1 MHWEDRCMIEKGP
14 PTASL
19 LSLRVRL
26 SGPVPAWGLAV
37 REVIVKHGGIT
48 GLSHHMVT

>member
-1 MHWEDRCMIEKGP
+1 MIEKGP

-19 LSLRVRL
+19 LSLHVGL